1 MSFRS
6 VDYAPG
12 MRLPAVAS
20 GILVVAALTA
30 CSPTASSPGS
40 SSSNAAAAGSCSATK
55 TAGKLTV
62 ATDSPAYDP
71 WFSNDDPTNGKGYES
86 AVAYAVAKKMGF
98 EASQVRWVK
107 EGFNSSYAPGKK
119 NFDFDINEI
128 SITPDRAEVVDF
140 SHGYYSTNQAILT
153 LRSQASK
160 ASSLAGLKTLKLGA
174 QTGTT
179 SLTALRNDVAPTQT
193 PLIFGTSDI
202 AVRQLLNKQVDG
214 IIVDLPTAFYLAS
227 SQSGL
232 TVAGQFVPSGEQE
245 QFGLL
250 LQKGSALTSCV
261 NQAIDALKADGTL
274 AALQN
279 TWLSTTVKVPVL
291 K

>member
-1 MSFRS
+1 MLSR
-6 VDYAPG
+6 
-12 MRLPAVAS
+12 MRLPLVAS
-20 GILVVAALTA
+20 GVLVVAALTA

-40 SSSNAAAAGSCSATK
+40 SASNTAAAGSCATGSLATK
-55 TAGKLTV
+55 TAGKLV
-62 ATDSPAYDP
+62 IATDSPAYDP

-98 EASQVRWVK
+98 AANQVTWVK
-107 EGFNSSYAPGKK
+107 EGFNSSYAPGRKP
-119 NFDFDINEI
+119 FDFDINEI
-128 SITPDRAEVVDF
+128 SITPDRAKVVDF
-140 SHGYYSTNQAILT
+140 SHGYYSTNQAIVTLT
-153 LRSQASK
+153 SQASK
-160 ASSLAGLKTLKLGA
+160 ASSLAGLKSLKLGA

-179 SLTALRNDVAPTQT
+179 SLTALRNDVAPTQQ

-202 AVRQLLNKQVDG
+202 AVRTLLNKQVDG
-214 IIVDLPTAFYLAS
+214 IVVDLPTAFYLAS

-232 TVAGQFVPSGEQE
+232 SVAGQFVPSGAQE

-250 LQKGSALTSCV
+250 LQKGSALTTCV
-261 NQAIDALKADGTL
+261 NGAIDALKADGTL
-274 AALQN
+274 ASLQN